1 MYFQGEPNKQ
11 IAPKSESPLME
22 KQSKMSQIQVSTN
35 QEQKLHKQLQ
45 SDHNLQHKLSV
56 PINQHQFQKQS
67 KTTTQEFQK
76 KSELQV

>member
-1 MYFQGEPNKQ
+1 
-11 IAPKSESPLME
+11 ME

-35 QEQKLHKQLQ
+35 QEHKQLQ
-45 SDHNLQHKLSV
+45 SDPNFQPKLPV

-67 KTTTQEFQK
+67 KTTTQEFPK